1 MMFNCF
7 FFSVVRPIIELLPKG
22 PVHMREGGTANL
34 TCKISK
40 GLPKP
45 QLSWLKDGERMDKD
59 AKTTLILTNVTDED
73 EGEYTCIAQNDGG
86 NFTDN
91 LYFIVQSKY
100 IIIMIILTIKSIR
113 VLFC

>member
-1 MMFNCF
+1 
-7 FFSVVRPIIELLPKG
+7 
-22 PVHMREGGTANL
+22 MREGGTANL